1 MEQLRALVSD
11 ARDDDFSLEDIL
23 AEYSE
28 RSRPKHVITLS
39 EDEGDTGDVTDNLLI
54 FPTAAPPPE
63 PEVLLPDGPDE
74 DIPVEPVAEP
84 DHPHPSIQQ
93 DETDF
98 EGDFEDDAED
108 DFEGDFEDDPEPDFR
123 DDDGDDTEDT
133 PPQPTDN
140 VLEFPGLRSP
150 LSSLLQKLSRKAD
163 RYAEQMFAEED
174 DPANDEARR
183 IEELVPGVDRE
194 EVSRPTR
201 QRRHAPVS
209 GPDTPPQELAREY
222 GKGLKGLRTRSL
234 IVMVLL
240 LPALYVTLF
249 HLLPIPAIPNPWV
262 AGQHLLTDDIRN
274 WVGAGLLAAAMALS
288 FDVLATG
295 LRQIGQLRINMD
307 AILLLACTFSL
318 ADAITAP
325 FLLPTRGQTGFFA
338 LNMLALFFA
347 LQGEHHR
354 RRGLRL
360 ACRTAAAS
368 AQPYL
373 ITLDERKWSGRDT
386 YAKHAGPPEGFGRQI
401 QAPDG
406 ARKLFGIISPV
417 LLCACFLLPTLS
429 CVIGGRFRDLLWA
442 LAAVYTAAYS
452 LSSPLLFSRPFHKL
466 SRRLTQ
472 CGAAVA
478 GWPGVLEQH
487 RGDGILL
494 GDQDLFPPG
503 SVSLNGLKIFGDW
516 SSERVTG
523 YTATLI
529 RASGS
534 GLDHLFSD
542 LMRTQGILYR
552 QADRLCCYEGGGLSA
567 NIRGDQVLVGSASFM
582 TLMEIDLPQGLNV
595 KNAVFCAIDGQLA
608 GIFALNYTL
617 PDAAFPAI
625 DALLQER
632 LAPVLATRD
641 FNIIPAMLQH
651 RFRLAVSR
659 MDFPPVQRRRELS
672 DPEQSHN
679 PVLTA
684 VLCRE
689 GIFPLS
695 EAVVGARRLRRT
707 VRLNAVLGCVG
718 SVLGTAL
725 ACYLTSVSAYPSISP
740 FNLLLFLLLWLIPSW
755 FITGWTNQY

>member
-1 MEQLRALVSD
+1 MSEHDEKKLNSQDAELQQLRSLVGD
-11 ARDDDFSLEDIL
+11 AQGDDLSLDDIL

-28 RSRPKHVITLS
+28 RSRPKSVVSLA
-39 EDEGDTGDVTDNLLI
+39 DEEEEENLLV
-54 FPTAAPPPE
+54 FPTSNRPPDPE
-63 PEVLLPDGPDE
+63 LFGE
-74 DIPVEPVAEP
+74 EP
-84 DHPHPSIQQ
+84 
-93 DETDF
+93 
-98 EGDFEDDAED
+98 EDDAED
-108 DFEGDFEDDPEPDFR
+108 ELDEESEDAAPEELPVEEPGEDESER
-123 DDDGDDTEDT
+123 AKDDEEPETQDDT
-133 PPQPTDN
+133 PPPPDN

-150 LSSLLQKLSRKAD
+150 LSNLLQKLSRKAD
-163 RYAEQMFAEED
+163 RYAEQMFTDED
-174 DPANDEARR
+174 MPTSDEVRR
-183 IEELVPGVDRE
+183 VEELVPGVDRE
-194 EVSRPTR
+194 DAPQSPRK
-201 QRRHAPVS
+201 RRHAPVS

-222 GKGLKGLRTRSL
+222 GRGLKSLRTRSL
-234 IVMVLL
+234 CVLALL
-240 LPALYVTLF
+240 LPALYVTLCD
-249 HLLPIPAIPNPWV
+249 LLPIPAIPNPWV
-262 AGQHLLTDDIRN
+262 AGQPLLTTDLRC
-274 WVGAGLLAAAMALS
+274 WAGSLLLAIAMALS
-288 FDVLATG
+288 FDVLISG
-295 LRQIGQLRINMD
+295 FKQLRQLRINMD
-307 AILLLACTFSL
+307 AILLAACAFSL
-318 ADAITAP
+318 ADGITAP
-325 FLLPTRGQTGFFA
+325 ILLSRQQTGFFV

-368 AQPYL
+368 AEPYL
-373 ITLDERKWSGRDT
+373 ITLDEGKWNGRDT
-386 YAKHAGPPEGFGRQI
+386 YAKHAGTPEGFGRQI

-406 ARKLFGIISPV
+406 AQKLFGIISPV
-417 LLCACFLLPTLS
+417 LLCACFLLPVLS
-429 CVIGGRFRDLLWA
+429 CVVGGRFRELLWA

-452 LSSPLLFSRPFHKL
+452 LSAPLLFSRPFHKL

-478 GWPGVLEQH
+478 GWPGVTEQR

-503 SVSLNGLKIFGDW
+503 SVSLNGMKIFGDW
-516 SSERVTG
+516 SGERVTG

-534 GLDHLFSD
+534 GLDKLFSD

-567 NIRGDQVLVGSASFM
+567 NIRGDQVLVGSAAFM
-582 TLMEIDLPQGLNV
+582 KLMEVELPQGLNV

-617 PDAAFPAI
+617 PDVAFPAI

-641 FNIIPAMLQH
+641 FNIIPAMLQQ
-651 RFRLAVSR
+651 RFRLAVAR

-672 DPEQSHN
+672 DPEQNHN
-679 PVLTA
+679 TTLTA

-695 EAVVGARRLRRT
+695 EAVVGARRLRRA
-707 VRLNAVLGCVG
+707 VRLNAALGCVG

-725 ACYLTSVSAYPSISP
+725 ACYLTSVSAFASISP
-740 FNLLLFLLLWLIPSW
+740 VNLLMFLLLWLIPSW
-755 FITGWTNQY
+755 FITGWVDQY

>member
-1 MEQLRALVSD
+1 MRDHDEEQLNNRDAELDQLRTLVSD
-11 ARDDDFSLEDIL
+11 ARDDGFSLDDIL
-23 AEYSE
+23 AEYSA
-28 RSRPKHVITLS
+28 RSRPKNVIALS
-39 EDEGDTGDVTDNLLI
+39 DEDGEENLLV
-54 FPTAAPPPE
+54 FPTSGPPPE
-63 PEVLLPDGPDE
+63 PEYAPEELPPDVPEDDTRQASPSDPDE
-74 DIPVEPVAEP
+74 PLPPAG
-84 DHPHPSIQQ
+84 
-93 DETDF
+93 
-98 EGDFEDDAED
+98 GD
-108 DFEGDFEDDPEPDFR
+108 DFEDDPGDESEDDFEDEPSQ
-123 DDDGDDTEDT
+123 
-133 PPQPTDN
+133 PPNN
-140 VLEFPGLRSP
+140 VLEFPAQRSP
-150 LSSLLQKLSRKAD
+150 LSGLLHKLSRKAD

-183 IEELVPGVDRE
+183 IEELVPGVDQE
-194 EVSRPTR
+194 SASRPA
-201 QRRHAPVS
+201 RRHRRAPVS

-222 GKGLKGLRTRSL
+222 GKGLQSLRARSL
-234 IVMVLL
+234 IIFALL
-240 LPALYVTLF
+240 LPALYITLC
-249 HLLPIPAIPNPWV
+249 HVLPFPAIPNPWI
-262 AGQHLLTDDIRN
+262 AGQPLLTASIRS
-274 WVGAGLLAAAMALS
+274 WAGAGLLAVSMGLS
-288 FDVLATG
+288 FDVLAAG
-295 LRQIGQLRINMD
+295 FRQIRQLRINMD
-307 AILLLACTFSL
+307 AILLLACLFSL

-325 FLLPTRGQTGFFA
+325 FLLPREQTGFFA

-373 ITLDERKWSGRDT
+373 ITLDERKWNGRDT
-386 YAKHAGPPEGFGRQI
+386 YAKHAGSPEGFGRQI

-406 ARKLFGIISPV
+406 AQKLFGILSPV
-417 LLCACFLLPTLS
+417 LLCACFVLPVLS
-429 CVIGGRFRDLLWA
+429 CAVGGRFRELLWA

-452 LSSPLLFSRPFHKL
+452 LSAPFLFSRPFHKL

-478 GWPGVLEQH
+478 GWPGVTGQR
-487 RGDGILL
+487 RGNGILL

-503 SVSLNGLKIFGDW
+503 AVSLNGMKIFGDW

-534 GLDHLFSD
+534 GLDDLFRD

-582 TLMEIDLPQGLNV
+582 KLMEVELPQGLNV

-641 FNIIPAMLQH
+641 FNIIPAMLQQ

-695 EAVVGARRLRRT
+695 EAVVGARRLRRA
-707 VRLNAVLGCVG
+707 VRLNAALGCIG
-718 SVLGTAL
+718 SVLGAAL
-725 ACYLTSVSAYPSISP
+725 ACYLTSVSAYASISP
-740 FNLLLFLLLWLIPSW
+740 INLLLFLLLWLIPSW
-755 FITGWTNQY
+755 FITGWVDQY

>member
-1 MEQLRALVSD
+1 MSEHDDKQLNSQDAELQQLRSLVGD
-11 ARDDDFSLEDIL
+11 AQGDDLSLDDIL

-28 RSRPKHVITLS
+28 RSRPKSVVTLS
-39 EDEGDTGDVTDNLLI
+39 DEDEEENLLV
-54 FPTAAPPPE
+54 FPTSNRPPDPELFGEVPEEEDEDEDE
-63 PEVLLPDGPDE
+63 PEDSVPEDESDLPADE
-74 DIPVEPVAEP
+74 SVEDEEAVEDVDA
-84 DHPHPSIQQ
+84 Q
-93 DETDF
+93 D
-98 EGDFEDDAED
+98 AN
-108 DFEGDFEDDPEPDFR
+108 
-123 DDDGDDTEDT
+123 
-133 PPQPTDN
+133 PQPPDN

-150 LSSLLQKLSRKAD
+150 LSNLLHKLSRKAD
-163 RYAEQMFAEED
+163 RYAEQMFTDED
-174 DPANDEARR
+174 MPTSDEVRR
-183 IEELVPGVDRE
+183 VEALVPGVDRE
-194 EVSRPTR
+194 DAPRSAPR
-201 QRRHAPVS
+201 RRHAPVS

-222 GKGLKGLRTRSL
+222 GKGLKSLRTRSL
-234 IVMVLL
+234 CVLSLL
-240 LPALYVTLF
+240 LPALYLMLCD
-249 HLLPIPAIPNPWV
+249 LLPIPAIPNPWV
-262 AGQHLLTDDIRN
+262 AGQPLLTADVRC
-274 WVGAGLLAAAMALS
+274 WAGSILLAAAMALS
-288 FDVLATG
+288 FDVLVIG
-295 LRQIGQLRINMD
+295 FNQLRQLRINMD
-307 AILLLACTFSL
+307 AILLLACVFSL
-318 ADAITAP
+318 ADGITAP
-325 FLLPTRGQTGFFA
+325 FLLPREQTGFFV
-338 LNMLALFFA
+338 LNILALFFA

-368 AQPYL
+368 AEPYL
-373 ITLDERKWSGRDT
+373 ITLDEGKWNGRDT
-386 YAKHAGPPEGFGRQI
+386 YAKHVGAPEGFGRQI
-401 QAPDG
+401 QSPDG

-417 LLCACFLLPTLS
+417 LLCACFVLPVLS
-429 CVIGGRFRDLLWA
+429 CVVGGRYRELLWA

-452 LSSPLLFSRPFHKL
+452 LSAPLLFSRPFHKL

-478 GWPGVLEQH
+478 GWPGVVEQR

-503 SVSLNGLKIFGDW
+503 SVALNGMKVFGDW
-516 SSERVTG
+516 SGERVTG

-534 GLDHLFSD
+534 GLDKLFSD

-582 TLMEIDLPQGLNV
+582 KLMEVDLPQGLNV

-617 PDAAFPAI
+617 PDVAFPAI

-641 FNIIPAMLQH
+641 FNIIPAMLQQ
-651 RFRLAVSR
+651 RFRLAVAK

-672 DPEQSHN
+672 DPEQTHN
-679 PVLTA
+679 ATLTA

-695 EAVVGARRLRRT
+695 EAVVGARRLRRA
-707 VRLNAVLGCVG
+707 VRLNAALGCIG

-725 ACYLTSVSAYPSISP
+725 ACYLTSVSAFASINP
-740 FNLLLFLLLWLIPSW
+740 LNLLLFLLLWLIPSW
-755 FITGWTNQY
+755 FITGWVDQY

>member
-1 MEQLRALVSD
+1 MSERDEKQLNPQDAELQQLRSLVGD
-11 ARDDDFSLEDIL
+11 AQGGDLSLDDIL

-28 RSRPKHVITLS
+28 RSRPKSVVTLS
-39 EDEGDTGDVTDNLLI
+39 EEDGEENLLV
-54 FPTAAPPPE
+54 FPTSNRPPDPELFGEAPEDGDEPEDEPEEPAREETPAPPARPSEEDDGEPEPRQAAAPPP
-63 PEVLLPDGPDE
+63 
-74 DIPVEPVAEP
+74 
-84 DHPHPSIQQ
+84 S
-93 DETDF
+93 
-98 EGDFEDDAED
+98 
-108 DFEGDFEDDPEPDFR
+108 
-123 DDDGDDTEDT
+123 
-133 PPQPTDN
+133 N
-140 VLEFPGLRSP
+140 VLEFPGPRSP
-150 LSSLLQKLSRKAD
+150 LSGLLQKLSRKAD
-163 RYAEQMFAEED
+163 RYAEQMFTDED
-174 DPANDEARR
+174 MPTSDEVRR
-183 IEELVPGVDRE
+183 VEELVPGVDRE
-194 EVSRPTR
+194 DAPRSAPR
-201 QRRHAPVS
+201 RRHAPVS

-234 IVMVLL
+234 CVFALL
-240 LPALYVTLF
+240 LPALYLTLCD
-249 HLLPIPAIPNPWV
+249 LLPIPAIPSPWA
-262 AGQHLLTDDIRN
+262 AGQPLLTADVRC
-274 WVGAGLLAAAMALS
+274 WAGSILLAAAMALS
-288 FDVLATG
+288 FDVLAAG
-295 LRQIGQLRINMD
+295 FDQLRRLRVNMD
-307 AILLLACTFSL
+307 AILLPACVFSL
-318 ADAITAP
+318 ADGITAP
-325 FLLPTRGQTGFFA
+325 FLLPRPQVGFFA
-338 LNMLALFFA
+338 LNILALFFA

-373 ITLDERKWSGRDT
+373 ITLDEGKWNGRDT
-386 YAKHAGPPEGFGRQI
+386 YAKHVGPPEGFGRQI

-406 ARKLFGIISPV
+406 ARKLFGLISPV
-417 LLCACFLLPTLS
+417 LLCACFVLPVLS
-429 CVIGGRFRDLLWA
+429 CVVGGRYRELPWA

-452 LSSPLLFSRPFHKL
+452 LSAPLVFSRPFHKL

-478 GWPGVLEQH
+478 GWPGVVEQR

-503 SVSLNGLKIFGDW
+503 SVALNGTKVFGDW
-516 SSERVTG
+516 SGERVTS

-534 GLDHLFSD
+534 GLDKLFSD
-542 LMRTQGILYR
+542 LLRTQGILYR

-582 TLMEIDLPQGLNV
+582 KLMEVELPQGLNV

-617 PDAAFPAI
+617 PDVAFPAI

-641 FNIIPAMLQH
+641 FNVIPAMLQQ
-651 RFRLAVSR
+651 RFRLAVAK

-672 DPEQSHN
+672 DPEQTHN
-679 PVLTA
+679 ATLTA

-695 EAVVGARRLRRT
+695 EAVVGARRLRRA
-707 VRLNAVLGCVG
+707 VGLNAVLGCIG

-725 ACYLTSVSAYPSISP
+725 ACYLTSVSAFASISP
-740 FNLLLFLLLWLIPSW
+740 LNLLLFLLLWLIPSW
-755 FITGWTNQY
+755 FITGWVDQY

>member
-1 MEQLRALVSD
+1 MSEHDEKQLNSQDAELQQLRSLVGD
-11 ARDDDFSLEDIL
+11 AQGDDLSLDDIL

-28 RSRPKHVITLS
+28 RSRPKSVVALS
-39 EDEGDTGDVTDNLLI
+39 DEDEEENLLV
-54 FPTAAPPPE
+54 FPTSNRPPDPE
-63 PEVLLPDGPDE
+63 LFGEVPEEDLEDCDPEDE
-74 DIPVEPVAEP
+74 SV
-84 DHPHPSIQQ
+84 PS
-93 DETDF
+93 
-98 EGDFEDDAED
+98 AED
-108 DFEGDFEDDPEPDFR
+108 STEAGETAEDVDLQA
-123 DDDGDDTEDT
+123 TSHQ
-133 PPQPTDN
+133 PPDN
-140 VLEFPGLRSP
+140 VLEFPGMRSP
-150 LSSLLQKLSRKAD
+150 LSNLLQKLSRKAD
-163 RYAEQMFAEED
+163 RYAEQMFTDED
-174 DPANDEARR
+174 MPTSDEVRR
-183 IEELVPGVDRE
+183 VEELVPGVDRE
-194 EVSRPTR
+194 DAPRTTPR
-201 QRRHAPVS
+201 RRHAPVS

-222 GKGLKGLRTRSL
+222 GRGLKSLRTRSL
-234 IVMVLL
+234 CVLALL
-240 LPALYVTLF
+240 LPALYLM
-249 HLLPIPAIPNPWV
+249 LCDQLPIPAIPNPWV
-262 AGQHLLTDDIRN
+262 FGQPLLTVDVRC
-274 WVGAGLLAAAMALS
+274 WAGSILLAGAMVLS

-295 LRQIGQLRINMD
+295 FNQLRQLRINMD
-307 AILLLACTFSL
+307 AIVLLACVFSL
-318 ADAITAP
+318 ADGITAP
-325 FLLPTRGQTGFFA
+325 FLLSREQTGFFA
-338 LNMLALFFA
+338 LNILALFFA

-368 AQPYL
+368 AEPYL
-373 ITLDERKWSGRDT
+373 ITLDEGKWNGRDT
-386 YAKHAGPPEGFGRQI
+386 YAKHAGTPEGFGRQI

-406 ARKLFGIISPV
+406 AQKLFGIIAPV
-417 LLCACFLLPTLS
+417 LLCACFLLPVLS
-429 CVIGGRFRDLLWA
+429 CIAGGRYPELLWA
-442 LAAVYTAAYS
+442 LAAVYTAACS
-452 LSSPLLFSRPFHKL
+452 LSAPLLFSRPFHKL

-478 GWPGVLEQH
+478 GWPGVTEQR

-503 SVSLNGLKIFGDW
+503 SVSLNGMKVFGDW
-516 SSERVTG
+516 SGERVTS

-534 GLDHLFSD
+534 GLDKLFSD
-542 LMRTQGILYR
+542 LLRTQGILYR

-582 TLMEIDLPQGLNV
+582 KLMEVELPQGLNV

-617 PDAAFPAI
+617 PDVAFPAI

-641 FNIIPAMLQH
+641 FNIIPAMLQQ
-651 RFRLAVSR
+651 RFRLAVAK

-679 PVLTA
+679 STLTA

-695 EAVVGARRLRRT
+695 EAVVGARRLRRA

-725 ACYLTSVSAYPSISP
+725 ACYLTSVSAFASISP
-740 FNLLLFLLLWLIPSW
+740 LNLLLFLLLWLIPSW
-755 FITGWTNQY
+755 FITGWVDQY